1 MRHLNKLLLVIA
13 LVLAGTANAEDTK
26 TSGLEDALNNR
37 LADIKTLSAD
47 FTQTT
52 IDASRRVLQK
62 NSGHLW
68 VASPSKF
75 RIETIAPYRQTLV
88 SNGNDFWSWDADL
101 EQVIVK
107 KLDADI
113 KQVPIL
119 LLSTDTAKI
128 THQYD
133 ISYYQ
138 DEDSENYVL
147 HARNKGSLF
156 ETLTIEFRD
165 GKPGTIMI
173 GDSLGQQ
180 TRVELENVTINMPI
194 ADSKFEFEPPAGVDV
209 IDDRSPN

>member
-1 MRHLNKLLLVIA
+1 MRHLNKLIFVVSLV
-13 LVLAGTANAEDTK
+13 VCLAASAQEEGA
-26 TSGLEDALNNR
+26 SGVEQALNQR
-37 LADIKTLSAD
+37 LADIKSLSAD

-52 IDASRRVLQK
+52 IDASQRTLQK

-75 RIETIAPYRQTLV
+75 RIETREPYKQTLV
-88 SNGNDFWSWDADL
+88 SNGDDFWSWDADL

-107 KLDADI
+107 KLDTDI

-147 HARNKGSLF
+147 HARNSGSLF
-156 ETLTIEFRD
+156 ETLTIEFQD
-165 GKPGTIMI
+165 GKPHAIMI

-180 TRVELENVTINMPI
+180 TRVALEHVEVNQPV
-194 ADSKFEFEPPAGVDV
+194 ADDKFTFEPPAGVDV
-209 IDDRSPN
+209 IDDRTPN